1 MSKSLEKSIRLDL
14 AALMRGYG
22 YVAYV
27 SSIGDVNL
35 NHDVA
40 GRWRSNFSFDLITKH
55 LISLP
60 IERGVVLRC
69 SPIC

>member
-1 MSKSLEKSIRLDL
+1 
-14 AALMRGYG
+14 MRGYG